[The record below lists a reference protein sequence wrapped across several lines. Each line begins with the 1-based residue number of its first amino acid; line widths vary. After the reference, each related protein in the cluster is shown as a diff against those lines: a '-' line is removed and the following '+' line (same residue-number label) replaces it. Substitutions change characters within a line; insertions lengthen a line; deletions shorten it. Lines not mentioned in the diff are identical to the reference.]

1 MKKHYI
7 LIWVDNPG
15 FDDPQKNSDY
25 ETVAGIL
32 GNLAIENKDIV
43 TLAKSAWL
51 IPRDDGLPFVAGCME
66 RASKYQLT
74 VHTKFLQGDV

>member
-43 TLAKSAWL
+43 TLAKS
-51 IPRDDGLPFVAGCME
+51 IG
-66 RASKYQLT
+66 
-74 VHTKFLQGDV
+74 